1 MKAAL
6 VPPHETRRLA
16 ALHNLKLLD
25 TPSEDRFDRIVR
37 LATRLFDVP
46 ISAISLVDSDRLW
59 FKACQGLDLREMA
72 REASLCGHTITTD
85 EIFITPDAQ
94 IDERFAGN
102 PLVTGPRPIRFYAGY
117 PLRTTDGSRVA
128 CLCLADFRPRQFSPE
143 ELNQLK
149 DLAAMAEHELNVADI
164 SSLQQKLASLN
175 QRLVEDTD
183 KFVQVKAALQESKER
198 LHFIVNSVPIILF
211 AFDQDGIFTLTEGK
225 GLEQIGRAPGELVGQ
240 SIFQLCEFVPSLIA
254 GVRQALIGEECSLTT
269 QFNDAV
275 FDVRLVPTKDDEGR
289 VTGAIGLAVNVTEKH
304 QAEAALQQQRAFL
317 RRVVDL
323 IPHYVFAKDRDM
335 RYTLANQAF
344 ARAYGTTAEYLIGK
358 TEAELN
364 PRRDMVAQYD
374 QEDLAVI
381 ETGQEVVKL
390 ANQVVDIHG
399 EQQWRHTIKRP
410 ILGEDGVS
418 RQVLGVVT
426 DITEQKKAE
435 IALRESEAHLSE
447 AQRLARLGIWTWD
460 MLKDEISWND
470 EHYEIFD
477 IPLGEPVDFARYRS
491 QLHPDDREYVVNT
504 IQTALGTGRESFTV
518 EHRTIRSN
526 GQIRYIS
533 ARGRIL
539 RDERFHPV
547 KITGVA
553 QDITNRKLRERE
565 LQQAKEQAEAA
576 THTKSAFLANMSHE
590 LRTPVNGV
598 IGMTSL
604 LLDTNLD
611 SEQSDY
617 VETIRTSG
625 DTLLTLINDLLDFS
639 KIEAGKLELE
649 AHPFNLRT
657 CIEESLD
664 LVAAK
669 AAEKG
674 LDLTYLIDPH
684 LPHTLIGDV
693 TRVRQILVNLLSNAV
708 KFTDHGEVVVEV
720 KGEILRAGRTQL
732 LFSVRDTGIGVPADR
747 IKQLF
752 RSFSQVDA
760 STTRRYGGTGLGLAI
775 SKRLTEMM
783 GGQIWVE
790 SQPNVGS
797 VFFVTIIT
805 EIAPNQQPAMPHAEQ
820 PDLIGKRVLV
830 VDDNESTR
838 RSLHHQLSVWG
849 MQPQTVASGPEAL
862 AIINQ
867 GFDLVILDMNMP
879 DVDSMAVAEEF
890 RRRLDPQTLPI
901 VMLTSLGSRDLK
913 EGMGFFAAALT
924 KPIKASQLYN
934 ALLEVIAGQP
944 QPVQTIRPAP
954 KINQD
959 IGKTYPLHI
968 LLAEDNG
975 VNQKVAL
982 GTLKRIGYTAD
993 VAANGVEVLEA
1004 LRRQAYDVILMD
1016 VQMPE
1021 MDGLEATRRIR
1032 QQISPNQRQ
1041 PRIIAMTAHAL
1052 AGDRERCLAA
1062 GMDDYISKPVRIREL
1077 IDALRR
1083 NASQPLSVR
1092 PPVGPPPAVIDPV
1105 IDLSVLSDFR
1115 IMMGENGT
1123 YIAVELIQT
1132 FFDESS
1138 TLLAQLETGVRK
1150 CDAYAI
1156 RSAAHALKSSAAN
1169 LGALQLSAMAEQL
1182 ELMGRSGTLSQADS
1196 KLEAM
1201 KANYAQVEIV
1211 LEAERQK
1218 LSAVLANSLR

>member
-1 MKAAL
+1 
-6 VPPHETRRLA
+6 
-16 ALHNLKLLD
+16 
-25 TPSEDRFDRIVR
+25 
-37 LATRLFDVP
+37 RLFNVP
-46 ISAISLVDSDRLW
+46 VSAISLVDHNRLW
-59 FKACQGLDLREMA
+59 LKACQGLNLHEMA
-72 REASLCGHTITTD
+72 RQTSLCNHVIATD
-85 EIFITPDAQ
+85 KSLITPDTRL
-94 IDERFAGN
+94 DERFADC
-102 PLVTGPRPIRFYAGY
+102 PLVTGSRPVRFYAGY
-117 PLRTTDGSRVA
+117 PLRTPDGSRVG
-128 CLCLADFRPRQFSPE
+128 CLWLADYRPRQFSAE
-143 ELNQLK
+143 ELDQLK
-149 DLAAMAEHELNVADI
+149 DLAAITENELNVVDI

-175 QRLVEDTD
+175 QRLLENTG
-183 KFVQVKAALQESKER
+183 KFEQIEAALQESKEH

-211 AFDQDGIFTLTEGK
+211 AFDQDGIFTLTEGQ
-225 GLEQIGRAPGELVGQ
+225 GLAQIGRTPGELVGQ
-240 SIFQLCEFVPSLIA
+240 SIFQLYEIVPSLIT
-254 GVRQALIGEECSLTT
+254 GVKQALAGEECSLTT
-269 QFNDAV
+269 HFNDAV
-275 FDVRLVPTKDDEGR
+275 FDVRLVPTQDDDGQA
-289 VTGAIGLAVNVTEKH
+289 TGAIGLAVNVTEKH

-323 IPHYVFAKDRDM
+323 IPHYVFVKDRDM

-344 ARAYGTTAEYLIGK
+344 ARAYGTTAENLIGK

-364 PRRDMVAQYD
+364 PRQDMVAQYN
-374 QEDLAVI
+374 QEDLSVI
-381 ETGQEVVKL
+381 ETGQEMVKL
-390 ANQVVDIHG
+390 ANQVIDIRG

-418 RQVLGVVT
+418 GEVLGIVT

-470 EHYEIFD
+470 ELYEIYD
-477 IPLGEPVDFARYRS
+477 VPPGEPIDFARFQSR
-491 QLHPDDREYVVNT
+491 LHPDDRGYVVNT
-504 IQTALGTGRESFTV
+504 IQTALDTGRDSFTV
-518 EHRTIRSN
+518 EHRTIHRD
-526 GQIRYIS
+526 GQIGYIS

-539 RDERFHPV
+539 RDERFHPI

-576 THTKSAFLANMSHE
+576 TRTKSAFLANMSHE

-604 LLDTNLD
+604 LLDTHLN

-664 LVAAK
+664 LVATK

-674 LDLTYLIDPH
+674 LDLTYLVDPH
-684 LPHTLIGDV
+684 LPYTFIGDV

-708 KFTDHGEVVVEV
+708 KFTNQGEVVVEV
-720 KGEILRAGRTQL
+720 KGEILRANRTQL

-752 RSFSQVDA
+752 KSFSQVDA

-775 SKRLTEMM
+775 SKRLSEMM

-797 VFFVTIIT
+797 TFFVTIIT
-805 EIAPNQQPAMPHAEQ
+805 EVAPEQQPSTLYAEQ
-820 PDLIGKRVLV
+820 PDLIGRRVLV

-838 RSLHHQLSVWG
+838 RALHHQLSVWG

-862 AIINQ
+862 AVLNQ
-867 GFDLVILDMNMP
+867 GFDLIILDMNMP
-879 DVDSMAVAEEF
+879 DVDSMAMAYEI
-890 RRRLDPQTLPI
+890 RRRFAPGTLPI

-913 EGMGFFAAALT
+913 EGTGLFAAALT

-944 QPVQTIRPAP
+944 QPVQVFRPTP
-954 KINQD
+954 KIDQD
-959 IGKTYPLHI
+959 LGKMYPLHI

-993 VAANGVEVLEA
+993 VAANGLEVLEA
-1004 LRRQAYDVILMD
+1004 LERQTYDVILMD

-1021 MDGLEATRRIR
+1021 MDGLETTHRIR
-1032 QQISPNQRQ
+1032 QDGFSKYRQ

-1052 AGDRERCLAA
+1052 AGDRERCLEA
-1062 GMDDYISKPVRIREL
+1062 GMDDYISKPVRIHEL
-1077 IDALRR
+1077 IEALRR
-1083 NASQPLSVR
+1083 CAIQPL
-1092 PPVGPPPAVIDPV
+1092 PVQTPVEPQVPSLDSV
-1105 IDLSVLSDFR
+1105 IDLSVLNDFR
-1115 IMMGENGT
+1115 MMMGENGT
-1123 YIAVELIQT
+1123 YIAIELIQT

-1138 TLLAQLETGVRK
+1138 TLLAQLETGVNKR
-1150 CDAYAI
+1150 DAYAI

-1169 LGALQLSAMAEQL
+1169 LGAHQLSTMAEQL
-1182 ELMGRSGTLSQADS
+1182 ELMGRTGTLGQAER
-1196 KLEAM
+1196 KLVAM
-1201 KANYAQVEIV
+1201 KANYAQVETV

-1218 LSAVLANSLR
+1218 LSAVLANSPR